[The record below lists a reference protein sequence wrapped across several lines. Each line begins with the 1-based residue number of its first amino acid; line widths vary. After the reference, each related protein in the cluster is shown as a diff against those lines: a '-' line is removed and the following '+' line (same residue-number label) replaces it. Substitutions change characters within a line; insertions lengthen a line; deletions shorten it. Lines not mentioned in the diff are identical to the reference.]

1 MTLNELAGRLNNVR
15 PKPGG
20 GFTSRCPAHDDRENS
35 LSVDQAA
42 DGKLLLHCFAGCSA
56 AGVCRALGITTA
68 DLSGENGRRPAGPPK
83 ARRRG
88 GDLPD
93 IPTPPANSCLRFSA
107 TTRSPSA
114 SAAPLPR
121 TRRSPP
127 PAGVS

>member
-1 MTLNELAGRLNNVR
+1 MTLNDLAGRLNNVR

-42 DGKLLLHCFAGCSA
+42 DGKLLLHCFAGCST
-56 AGVCRALGITTA
+56 AGVCRALGITTV

-83 ARRRG
+83 ARRG

-93 IPTPPANSCLRFSA
+93 TDATGKLLFEVLRYDPKSFCQ
-107 TTRSPSA
+107 
-114 SAAPLPR
+114 
-121 TRRSPP
+121 RR
-127 PAGVS
+127 